1 MIISAKT
8 KTFLRLIHK
17 YVGFIFSIFI
27 LILTLTGI
35 MLLYPEPFK
44 LNDTYVSNSFILK
57 KYNML
62 SIEDVKKLGRSTEEI
77 ILIDK
82 SLYYKNTFIE
92 KFEQDVNNAFQ
103 NKKKDYLI
111 IFLEKKI
118 YFFFL
123 NNTKGNVEVMDIK
136 ERSLDEEILRIGED
150 ANKNLVLETRSN
162 LYSILNTEV
171 IKKNKKIEVNWIK
184 NSNPNVEKAE
194 AYLEIHQGKGV
205 PLHRI
210 ITEMHNGKI
219 MGSFL
224 SYIFFLTS
232 ISLLFLIVSSFFFGI
247 NIKRSKK

>member
-171 IKKNKKIEVNWIK
+171 IKKNKKTEVNWIK

-194 AYLEIHQGKGV
+194 AYLEVHQGKGV

>member
-1 MIISAKT
+1 MGSLKT
-8 KTFLRLIHK
+8 
-17 YVGFIFSIFI
+17 
-27 LILTLTGI
+27 
-35 MLLYPEPFK
+35 FK
-44 LNDTYVSNSFILK
+44 LNDTYASNSFMLK

-62 SIEDVKKLGRSTEEI
+62 SIEDVKKLGRSTDEI

-92 KFEQDVNNAFQ
+92 KFEQGIVNAFY
-103 NKKKDYLI
+103 NKKGSYLI
-111 IFLEKKI
+111 ILSKEKI

-123 NNTKGNVEVMDIK
+123 NNMTDDTEVIDIK
-136 ERSLDEEILRIGED
+136 ESSLNEEILRIGED
-150 ANKNLVLETRSN
+150 SKKDLVIQTKSN
-162 LYSILNTEV
+162 FYTILNAGVVKTS
-171 IKKNKKIEVNWIK
+171 KQLDMNWIK
-184 NSNPNVEKAE
+184 NSIPNPIRAKK
-194 AYLEIHQGKGV
+194 YLEIHQGKGV

-232 ISLLFLIVSSFFFGI
+232 ISLLFLIISSFFFGI

>member
-27 LILTLTGI
+27 LILTVTGI
-35 MLLYPEPFK
+35 MLLYPNQFK
-44 LNDTYVSNSFILK
+44 LNNTYVSNTFLLK

-62 SIEDVKKLGRSTEEI
+62 SIDDVKKLGRISDDI

-82 SLYYKNTFIE
+82 SLYFKNTFIE
-92 KFEQDVNNAFQ
+92 KFEQDIKNASY
-103 NKKKDYLI
+103 NKQTDTLI

-123 NNTKGNVEVMDIK
+123 KNIKDEIEVIDIQEK
-136 ERSLDEEILRIGED
+136 ILNEEILKVGED
-150 ANKNLVLETRSN
+150 NSKVLILKTKSG
-162 LYSILNTEV
+162 LYSIIDAEV
-171 IKKNKKIEVNWIK
+171 VKIMNQSEIKWLQDNRPNLKKAK
-184 NSNPNVEKAE
+184 
-194 AYLEIHQGKGV
+194 AYLEIHQGKGI

-232 ISLLFLIVSSFFFGI
+232 LSLLFLIISSFFFGI
-247 NIKRSKK
+247 NIKRNKK